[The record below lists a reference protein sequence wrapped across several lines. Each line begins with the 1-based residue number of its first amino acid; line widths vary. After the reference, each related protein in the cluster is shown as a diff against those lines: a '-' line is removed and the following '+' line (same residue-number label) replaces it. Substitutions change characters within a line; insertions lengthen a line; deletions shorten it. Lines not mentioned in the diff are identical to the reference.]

1 MENPDLASA
10 LRDPSRLRRITAD
23 AVFFNPNE
31 ATDCFAALE
40 DAGFDV
46 DVDQDDIDE
55 AGPAQD
61 VLVSIVTRQPLQEV
75 GEGHQSAYGERRCL
89 SGYWED

>member
-55 AGPAQD
+55 AGPAQTS
-61 VLVSIVTRQPLQEV
+61 VS
-75 GEGHQSAYGERRCL
+75 
-89 SGYWED
+89 